1 MELTYFYKAEMP
13 NLKNQTL
20 DVSVFKISW
29 IWDKTIQTIIK
40 MNLNN
45 LVPNS
50 NNQKLKQS

>member
-13 NLKNQTL
+13 NLNNQTL